1 MKIDPKYILSQYP
14 TDKSIVD
21 KFVENYQNY
30 EFDNFLHMLSTYE
43 EFFENLNLT
52 YIEDEV

>member
-1 MKIDPKYILSQYP
+1 MKVDSQYILSQYP

-21 KFVENYQNY
+21 DFVSKYKDY
-30 EFDNFLHMLSTYE
+30 EFENFLHMLAVYE
-43 EFFENLNLT
+43 EFVDKLDLT